1 MVVVVKVASLP
12 RRRILDT
19 RRDAAL
25 RRLATD
31 DQNDDVAMVG
41 GGGGIYHRFGR
52 FGRQS
57 RRRPLKGGRRR
68 VSLTPRHNLSTF
80 LLQRFSSS
88 SFVWWSFFESVLFCL
103 LLLFDFLSP

>member
-12 RRRILDT
+12 RRKILDT

-52 FGRQS
+52 FGRR
-57 RRRPLKGGRRR
+57 RRRPLKGIGRRR
-68 VSLTPRHNLSTF
+68 VSLTPKTQSFN
-80 LLQRFSSS
+80 FSSS
-88 SFVWWSFFESVLFCL
+88 STVFFFFFFCVFGGLF
-103 LLLFDFLSP
+103 

>member
-52 FGRQS
+52 FGR
-57 RRRPLKGGRRR
+57 RRPLKGGRRR

-80 LLQRFSSS
+80 FLQRFSS
-88 SFVWWSFFESVLFCL
+88 SFVWWSFFVSFFV
-103 LLLFDFLSP
+103 LLFDFLSP

>member
-12 RRRILDT
+12 RRRFVDT

-25 RRLATD
+25 RRLATA

-52 FGRQS
+52 FGR
-57 RRRPLKGGRRR
+57 RRRPLKGGRR
-68 VSLTPRHNLSTF
+68 VSLQDTIFQLFFNGF
-80 LLQRFSSS
+80 LLLFGLFLCPFLCSSS
-88 SFVWWSFFESVLFCL
+88 SFRFFESLNF
-103 LLLFDFLSP
+103 

>member
-52 FGRQS
+52 QS
-57 RRRPLKGGRRR
+57 RRRPLKGIGRRR

-80 LLQRFSSS
+80 LLLQRFSSS
-88 SFVWWSFFESVLFCL
+88 SFVFLVVFF
-103 LLLFDFLSP
+103 

>member
-12 RRRILDT
+12 RRRIVDT

-52 FGRQS
+52 FGR

-80 LLQRFSSS
+80 FLQRFSSS
-88 SFVWWSFFESVLFCL
+88 FVSFFV
-103 LLLFDFLSP
+103 LLFDFLSP

>member
-52 FGRQS
+52 FGRRR
-57 RRRPLKGGRRR
+57 RRRPLKGIGRRR

-80 LLQRFSSS
+80 LLLQRFSSS
-88 SFVWWSFFESVLFCL
+88 SFVFLVVFF
-103 LLLFDFLSP
+103 

>member
-12 RRRILDT
+12 RRRFVDT

-52 FGRQS
+52 FGRR

-80 LLQRFSSS
+80 FLQRFSSS
-88 SFVWWSFFESVLFCL
+88 FVSFFV
-103 LLLFDFLSP
+103 LLFDFLSP

>member
-52 FGRQS
+52 QS
-57 RRRPLKGGRRR
+57 RRRPLKGIGRRR
-68 VSLTPRHNLSTF
+68 VKSLTPKTQSFN
-80 LLQRFSSS
+80 FSSS
-88 SFVWWSFFESVLFCL
+88 STVFFFFFCV
-103 LLLFDFLSP
+103 FGGKNVMVFF

>member
-52 FGRQS
+52 FGR
-57 RRRPLKGGRRR
+57 RRRPLKGGRR

-80 LLQRFSSS
+80 FLQRFSSS
-88 SFVWWSFFESVLFCL
+88 FVSFFV
-103 LLLFDFLSP
+103 LLFDFLSP

>member
-12 RRRILDT
+12 RRRIVDT

-52 FGRQS
+52 FGR
-57 RRRPLKGGRRR
+57 RRRPKGGRR

-88 SFVWWSFFESVLFCL
+88 SFVFLVVFF
-103 LLLFDFLSP
+103 

>member
-52 FGRQS
+52 FGRR
-57 RRRPLKGGRRR
+57 RRRPLKGIGRRR
-68 VSLTPRHNLSTF
+68 VKSLTPRHNLSTF
-80 LLQRFSSS
+80 LLLQRFSSS
-88 SFVWWSFFESVLFCL
+88 SFVFLVVFF
-103 LLLFDFLSP
+103 

>member
-57 RRRPLKGGRRR
+57 RRRRPLKGIGRRR

-88 SFVWWSFFESVLFCL
+88 SFVFLVVFF
-103 LLLFDFLSP
+103 